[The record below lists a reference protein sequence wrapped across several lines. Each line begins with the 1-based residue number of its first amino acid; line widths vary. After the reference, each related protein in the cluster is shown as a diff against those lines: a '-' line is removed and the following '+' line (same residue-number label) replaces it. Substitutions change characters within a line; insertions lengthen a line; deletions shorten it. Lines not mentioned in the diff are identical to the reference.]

1 MRPRA
6 WLTVVLIALLVPLV
20 ARARPGRAV
29 ASQPAVQP
37 SEPCRHFCQGG
48 IDLGLGFGGGTSNGR
63 FMFSI
68 GANVGYYVLDGFVL
82 GASTVYQSKPSQ
94 YVLPEAYARWYPFTR
109 WETTPFLLAKFG
121 RLFGLQSGWPDANI
135 GTVGGGVATFFSERL
150 AFQLYIA
157 YQFVM
162 SDTYES
168 GLDFGGGL
176 AFTL

>member
-1 MRPRA
+1 MLPRA
-6 WLTVVLIALLVPLV
+6 WLFAWLLVPTMAL
-20 ARARPGRAV
+20 ARPTV
-29 ASQPAVQP
+29 DPEPDP
-37 SEPCRHFCQGG
+37 SPPCLHFCRGG
-48 IDLGLGFGGGTSNGR
+48 VDLGLAFGGGSSNGR

-109 WETTPFLLAKFG
+109 WSTTPFLLAKFG
-121 RLFGLQSGWPDANI
+121 RLFGLESGWPDANI
-135 GTVGGGVATFFSERL
+135 GTVGGGVATFFTERL
-150 AFQLYIA
+150 AFQLYVA

-162 SDTYES
+162 NDAYAD
-168 GLDFGGGL
+168 GFDFGGGL